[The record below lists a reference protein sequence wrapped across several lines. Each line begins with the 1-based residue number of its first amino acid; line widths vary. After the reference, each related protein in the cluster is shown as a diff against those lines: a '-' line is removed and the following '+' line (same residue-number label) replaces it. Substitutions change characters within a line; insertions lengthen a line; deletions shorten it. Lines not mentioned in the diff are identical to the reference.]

1 MTSYTEGFSHF
12 VTSMTAP
19 VASGWSVRRVGL
31 APTGKRRL
39 LTAHANSGHSG
50 TAWRMVKSALRSPIE
65 VQNGRVERN
74 AGLLVPSR
82 SRSTGP
88 HRVCKTG
95 GPGAT
100 PRGQGLTDLV
110 HVDEDDWRGEEREH
124 LGHQQSADNR
134 IA

>member
-1 MTSYTEGFSHF
+1 MARNVRFTSIRD
-12 VTSMTAP
+12 M
-19 VASGWSVRRVGL
+19 L
-31 APTGKRRL
+31 KRLKCANNAIPGRL
-39 LTAHANSGHSG
+39 GE
-50 TAWRMVKSALRSPIE
+50 WVKSALRSPIE

-74 AGLLVPSR
+74 AGLLAPSR

>member
-1 MTSYTEGFSHF
+1 M
-12 VTSMTAP
+12 
-19 VASGWSVRRVGL
+19 L
-31 APTGKRRL
+31 KRLKCANNAIPGRL
-39 LTAHANSGHSG
+39 GE
-50 TAWRMVKSALRSPIE
+50 WVKSAPRGPIE

-124 LGHQQSADNR
+124 LGH
-134 IA
+134 

>member
-1 MTSYTEGFSHF
+1 MAGIGPEAT
-12 VTSMTAP
+12 
-19 VASGWSVRRVGL
+19 RVFGRN
-31 APTGKRRL
+31 AQIAAIPGRL
-39 LTAHANSGHSG
+39 GE
-50 TAWRMVKSALRSPIE
+50 RVKSALRSPVE

-88 HRVCKTG
+88 HRVGKTG

-110 HVDEDDWRGEEREH
+110 HVNEYDWRGEEREH
-124 LGHQQSADNR
+124 LGHQQSADDR